1 MIQHPHRNI
10 RSRVVVLMSFALLTF
25 ASVAAEGSEGS
36 GIAWRTDLARAHAE
50 ARARD
55 RPLWIQFTGPW
66 CQFCKLMDRE
76 ALVDP
81 QVIARSR
88 DGFIPV
94 KLQPEGH
101 QALVSA
107 IGLAGLPAT
116 AIVSP
121 DGQLIAKH
129 EGYLD
134 PRSFLAFLDATPRHQ
149 PLARPEQEV
158 VRAPRPVP
166 PAPGRRPEEGVALA
180 GYCPVSLV
188 QDHKLVAGQDAV
200 SVIHDGRLYRFAND
214 RVRVAFERQPELY
227 VPVNGG
233 RCPVSQVDRGDVV
246 RGNPRYGV
254 LFRDHLYLCADEP
267 SRTRFLDNPDR
278 YTHVDLAERNLCPH
292 CWTRAL
298 LADRAPLRDLVLRR
312 ESRRS
317 SAPDQVLEAS
327 VDRGETRRR

>member
-1 MIQHPHRNI
+1 MTQHRHRNI
-10 RSRVVVLMSFALLTF
+10 RSRVVVLIIFTLLAFGSFV
-25 ASVAAEGSEGS
+25 ASGSEGR
-36 GIAWRTDLARAHAE
+36 GIAWWTDLARAQAE

-66 CQFCKLMDRE
+66 CHFCNLMERE
-76 ALVDP
+76 ALVDA

-101 QALVSA
+101 EALVSA
-107 IGLAGLPAT
+107 VGLAGLPAT
-116 AIVSP
+116 VIVSP
-121 DGQLIAKH
+121 DGQIIARH

-134 PRSFLAFLDATPRHQ
+134 SRSFLAFLDSTPRPQ
-149 PLARPEQEV
+149 PVARSEQPV
-158 VRAPRPVP
+158 VRAPRPAP
-166 PAPGRRPEEGVALA
+166 PDLTRRPEEGIALA

-188 QDHKLVAGQDAV
+188 EDHKLVTGQDTV
-200 SVIHDGRLYRFAND
+200 TVIHQGRLYRFANG
-214 RVRVAFERQPELY
+214 RVRDSFQNQPERY

-233 RCPVSQVDRGDVV
+233 RCPVSQVDRGNLV

-267 SRTRFLDNPDR
+267 SRTRFLENPDR
-278 YTHVDLAERNLCPH
+278 YTHVDLAERHLCPH

-298 LADRAPLRDLVLRR
+298 VSDRTRPRTFVLRR
-312 ESRRS
+312 ESRRPGE
-317 SAPDQVLEAS
+317 AEQMLEAS
-327 VDRGETRRR
+327 AEQGETRRR